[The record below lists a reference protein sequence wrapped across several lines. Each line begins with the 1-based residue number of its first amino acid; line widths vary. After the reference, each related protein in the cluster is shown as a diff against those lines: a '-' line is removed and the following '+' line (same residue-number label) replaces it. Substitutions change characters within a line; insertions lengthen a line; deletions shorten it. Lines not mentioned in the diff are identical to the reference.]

1 MAVLIAGSAVRTC
14 LGSGAETF
22 EGLLQGVCGVSPLRT
37 GDPGQLNVAY
47 GYHAGI
53 DGEAFRAGRLLAECL
68 TEAVEQSGVD
78 TATQRV
84 AVLVGTG
91 LRELSAVER
100 LALTGEPVD
109 AGRLDFADV
118 VAETLPGV
126 TDVTTVVNACSAG
139 GHVLALAQDLLELG
153 ECDAVVVAAA
163 DAMTQSMLA
172 MIGHVAETP
181 TERVRPFDRDRTGVL
196 LGEGAAVL
204 VVVPETWDG
213 PALGRVAATGLSCD
227 AYHATAPDIEG
238 IARAM
243 SDAYRRAGREPSDVD
258 VVVAHATGT
267 ALNDPVE
274 CDALR
279 KVVLGGGGDPLVT
292 AIKGA
297 TGHTSGSA
305 ALVNV
310 DVALRIFATGDV
322 PAVTGL
328 RDPLDEGTGLRLVIG
343 DAVAARPDLVQV
355 NAFGFGGVNAVTLL
369 ERA

>member
-22 EGLLQGVCGVSPLRT
+22 DGLLRGACGVSPLRY
-37 GDPGQLNVAY
+37 GDSGQLNVAY
-47 GYHAGI
+47 GYHAEL
-53 DGEAFRAGRLLAECL
+53 DGEPFRAGRLLAECL
-68 TEAVEQSGVD
+68 KEAVEQSDVD

-100 LALTGEPVD
+100 LALTGEPVS

-118 VAETLPGV
+118 VAETLPGAAY
-126 TDVTTVVNACSAG
+126 VTTVVNACSAG
-139 GHVLALAQDLLELG
+139 GHVLALAQDMLELG

-163 DAMTQSMLA
+163 DAMTRSMLA
-172 MIGHVAETP
+172 MVGRVAETP
-181 TERVRPFDRDRTGVL
+181 TERVRPFDRERTGVL
-196 LGEGAAVL
+196 LGEGAAAL
-204 VVVPETWDG
+204 VVVPESWDG

-227 AYHATAPDIEG
+227 AHHATAPDIEG

-243 SDAYRRAGREPSDVD
+243 SDAYTRADRAPSDVD
-258 VVVAHATGT
+258 LVVAHATGT

-274 CDALR
+274 CEAMR
-279 KVVLGGGGDPLVT
+279 KVVLGGGGNPLVT
-292 AIKGA
+292 AVKGS

-310 DVALRIFATGDV
+310 DVALRIFASGEV
-322 PAVTGL
+322 PAVAGL
-328 RDPLDEGTGLRLVIG
+328 TDPLDEGIGLRLVIG
-343 DAVAARPDLVQV
+343 DTVSARPDLVQV
-355 NAFGFGGVNAVTLL
+355 NSFGFGGVNAVTLL
-369 ERA
+369 ERV